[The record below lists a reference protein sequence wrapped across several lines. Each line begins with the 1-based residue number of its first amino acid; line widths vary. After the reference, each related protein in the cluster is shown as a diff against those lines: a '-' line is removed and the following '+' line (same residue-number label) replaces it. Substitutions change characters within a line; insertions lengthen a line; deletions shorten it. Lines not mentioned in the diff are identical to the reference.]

1 MKTIDNTHKDL
12 RDGQVKAGTVLPANF
27 AFKGNSKRDK
37 LHHGRNGNDNRG
49 GNNHRNKNYGGS
61 GKGKQGNNGKNHSRN
76 QGNNRPFDSDD
87 DACSD
92 NNRNVFRQAP
102 KANAQLDPTWTIDSG
117 CTRHV
122 TNPSGSRTLL
132 QVADLLRLVVTSNNQ
147 IPIEGIGRIE
157 LAVVDAKGNEK
168 NLILHGVQYAPQ
180 LQFCLLSVPAAV
192 KQDYRFSFDRKHCV
206 VQTDQRFKFKAPMAA
221 NTDLYPFQAQT
232 AAKATALVVSG
243 AKPSM
248 DPTTLR
254 MYTVV
259 ISSSA

>member
-1 MKTIDNTHKDL
+1 MSSSQVSSDDFPRLVGAENFDVWKTRVCAALDGKHVLGYVMKPDY
-12 RDGQVKAGTVLPANF
+12 DGVSEDESDESESDMSDVDEARKAKPAEK
-27 AFKGNSKRDK
+27 ADV
-37 LHHGRNGNDNRG
+37 
-49 GNNHRNKNYGGS
+49 
-61 GKGKQGNNGKNHSRN
+61 
-76 QGNNRPFDSDD
+76 DSDAVD
-87 DACSD
+87 
-92 NNRNVFRQAP
+92 
-102 KANAQLDPTWTIDSG
+102 
-117 CTRHV
+117 TR
-122 TNPSGSRTLL
+122 T
-132 QVADLLRLVVTSNNQ
+132 

>member
-1 MKTIDNTHKDL
+1 MYAS
-12 RDGQVKAGTVLPANF
+12 RDESQWFTDIAT
-27 AFKGNSKRDK
+27 S
-37 LHHGRNGNDNRG
+37 
-49 GNNHRNKNYGGS
+49 GGS
-61 GKGKQGNNGKNHSRN
+61 ITVGG
-76 QGNNRPFDSDD
+76 
-87 DACSD
+87 
-92 NNRNVFRQAP
+92 
-102 KANAQLDPTWTIDSG
+102 
-117 CTRHV
+117 
-122 TNPSGSRTLL
+122 
-132 QVADLLRLVVTSNNQ
+132 NNQ

-243 AKPSM
+243 AKPSV

-254 MYTVV
+254 M
-259 ISSSA
+259 